1 MHLHIW
7 SKGDTCYKAHQ
18 FWYPLAGNFWPKPEL
33 GAKFLQQPQVRHVSC
48 FKVVHHHVSAVP
60 GTIQVQL
67 HLQWELKESCLFD
80 GRQVRLQHLAPW
92 KLLNLL
98 GFFSTWHRSIN
109 KMRSF
114 QGTMH
119 WDSHLLQLCSLLVFA
134 LGSLPQKSVMQCLQS
149 SQTKPQIS
157 FAGLSNVNW
166 CVYYEDHPGWWT
178 VAPVAPNGSFY
189 LEHPQT
195 QPPNERIKI

>member
-60 GTIQVQL
+60 RTIQVQL

-92 KLLNLL
+92 KVLNLL

-109 KMRSF
+109 KMRSL

-119 WDSHLLQLCSLLVFA
+119 WDSKISFSLFTVRLLPWDLV
-134 LGSLPQKSVMQCLQS
+134 QKSVMQCLQS
-149 SQTKPQIS
+149 SQTKRKFPLQA
-157 FAGLSNVNW
+157 FLMW
-166 CVYYEDHPGWWT
+166 TDLDLLEDHPRLVFS
-178 VAPVAPNGSFY
+178 VAGGSQWIF

-195 QPPNERIKI
+195 QPPKMKG